1 MIRQILMHLP
11 ADCAVTNTGALVE
24 RRYPE
29 APHPYRLPF
38 ERDRA
43 RIIHA
48 RAFRRLAGKTQVF
61 THRYSDHF
69 RSRLTHT
76 MEVAQIARTVA
87 AALGLNETL
96 AESLALVHDIG
107 HPPYG
112 HAGERALDEA
122 LREHGLRFDHNLHA
136 LRIVEHFESR
146 YAEFRGLNLTLG
158 VREGIIKH
166 SRDYSP
172 VDHPELASYFL
183 DQRPPLEAQLIDL
196 VDEIAYLTADL
207 DDGFEAGILSL
218 GETRAGIRLLEGF
231 YVPMQVK
238 YPEAAE
244 KLVFNEALK
253 RVLNALVDDLIDETR
268 LRAERANAD
277 TLEAIR
283 DSPHR
288 LAAFSPAM
296 EELRLEAKRYLY
308 DHLYNAPELAHDH
321 DEAEQVIATLF
332 HAWVAN
338 PELLPQSYASQIEE
352 EGAPRVVADYIAG
365 MTDQYILGHYQAWTS
380 RNA

>member
-1 MIRQILMHLP
+1 LIRL
-11 ADCAVTNTGALVE
+11 AAGYAVPDTGVLVE
-24 RRYPE
+24 RKHPE
-29 APHPYRLPF
+29 IHHPYRLPF

-87 AALGLNETL
+87 AALGLNEALT
-96 AESLALVHDIG
+96 ESLALVHDIG
-107 HPPYG
+107 HPPFG
-112 HAGERALDEA
+112 HSGERALDEA

-172 VDHPELASYFL
+172 VEHPELAEYWL

-207 DDGFEAGILSL
+207 DDGFEAEILSVA
-218 GETRAGIRLLEGF
+218 ETRAETRLFEEF
-231 YVPMQVK
+231 YAPMRAK
-238 YPEAAE
+238 YADAPE

-253 RVLNALVDDLIDETR
+253 RVLNALVDDLIAETR
-268 LRAERANAD
+268 RRVEQISA
-277 TLEAIR
+277 TGLEAIR
-283 DSPHR
+283 RAPQR

-296 EELRLEAKRYLY
+296 EELRVEAKQFLNA
-308 DHLYNAPELAHDH
+308 HLYNAPELEHDH

-332 HAWVAN
+332 RAWVN
-338 PELLPQSYASQIEE
+338 DPGLLPQSHAAQIDEQ
-352 EGAPRVVADYIAG
+352 GAPRVVADYIAG
-365 MTDQYILGHYQAWTS
+365 MTDQYILARYDEWKSGE
-380 RNA
+380 RG